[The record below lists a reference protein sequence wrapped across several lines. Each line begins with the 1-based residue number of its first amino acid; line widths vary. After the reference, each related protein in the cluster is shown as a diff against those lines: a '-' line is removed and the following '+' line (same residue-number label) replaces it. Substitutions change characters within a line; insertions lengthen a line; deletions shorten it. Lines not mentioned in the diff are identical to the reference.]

1 MIVYIVVSS
10 VLSGAFAGLVVAIA
24 TASAAL
30 FISRARRQRKVR
42 YYTVQEAF
50 ASGLA
55 TGVTMTAAHRRAIAA
70 RQHPHV
76 EELTA
81 RQHPHVEELAE
92 VEELFAA
99 WAALRASTGRP

>member
-24 TASAAL
+24 TAGAAL

-50 ASGLA
+50 ASGIA
-55 TGVTMTAAHRRAIAA
+55 TGVTMTAAHRRAIA
-70 RQHPHV
+70 
-76 EELTA
+76 T